1 VLSTIA
7 FVKHITLEMRQL
19 VYVDFKEGK
28 TKTVDPFAAPA
39 TVWDWEPLKYQVK
52 GFKKMELELKWRLGE
67 PIGVMELTLGTF
79 TQMDEQ
85 LLVLFHTVAALI
97 DSAVVDL
104 EHLTPG
110 DTPPLASQ
118 QAVLLEYSKARFG
131 VADILQK
138 EMEMQLLTFSPIPIF
153 CEIASFEARA
163 LDFQQARAL
172 KSVFVLLGACTKS
185 EAETMEWKGIKKIC
199 SRHVFLYEAMRSFC
213 APLDTREMRQL
224 WQDSNAFSR
233 GLDVAELC
241 ARAAA
246 PVVVLLKWLESAR
259 MVRNISIAMEIESK
273 PPPAD
278 AAADKVFDSVDT
290 NKDGKIDAQEL
301 IVYLAGEFPS
311 KVGHTLVRTL
321 DADGNGVVDR
331 NEWRRA
337 WAEGM
342 LNECLI
348 REHEKLVE
356 KRKAAEE
363 EDDAPKLRARTKQ
376 SDVRAPGHSS
386 GIMELTVA
394 IAAKQWNLGQQKRK
408 EAKEAAAASGVAPRP
423 KSAGKKKKDKYA
435 A

>member
-1 VLSTIA
+1 VYVKFREEMEGDLRLMERKSHWHEVAATFQTAALGDGATPAKNFLKLCQFLNESLQLAEPEMKVNASATLIWHPAATQMLKVYHATEAAKAAIGLAPGQNIRDNTTFAAGKSAWAVMKTGEPELNNPHGLERDAATGRSMVPLRSIAGNTFGVLISGPPALPDELLELMGRQAGPLMERAWKAEKAREAVLSTIA

-85 LLVLFHTVAALI
+85 LLVLFHTVSALI
-97 DSAVVDL
+97 ESAVVDL

-199 SRHVFLYEAMRSFC
+199 SRHVYLYEAMRSFC
-213 APLDTREMRQL
+213 APLDTREMR
-224 WQDSNAFSR
+224 
-233 GLDVAELC
+233 GLRE
-241 ARAAA
+241 
-246 PVVVLLKWLESAR
+246 
-259 MVRNISIAMEIESK
+259 
-273 PPPAD
+273 
-278 AAADKVFDSVDT
+278 DT
-290 NKDGKIDAQEL
+290 CDL
-301 IVYLAGEFPS
+301 
-311 KVGHTLVRTL
+311 
-321 DADGNGVVDR
+321 
-331 NEWRRA
+331 
-337 WAEGM
+337 
-342 LNECLI
+342 
-348 REHEKLVE
+348 
-356 KRKAAEE
+356 
-363 EDDAPKLRARTKQ
+363 
-376 SDVRAPGHSS
+376 
-386 GIMELTVA
+386 
-394 IAAKQWNLGQQKRK
+394 
-408 EAKEAAAASGVAPRP
+408 
-423 KSAGKKKKDKYA
+423 
-435 A
+435 